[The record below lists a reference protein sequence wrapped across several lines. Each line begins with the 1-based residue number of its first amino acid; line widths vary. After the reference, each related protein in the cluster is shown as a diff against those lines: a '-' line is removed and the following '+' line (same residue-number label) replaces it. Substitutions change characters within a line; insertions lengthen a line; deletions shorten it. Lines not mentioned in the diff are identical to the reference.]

1 MPHIRRSMPEPRL
14 ELLPLLDVVFLLL
27 TFFIFALVLTA
38 RLEVTD
44 IRLPLVAKGGEAK
57 PGPVILLGLKADGTI
72 TLDGQDVDVADLLSK
87 LRAAQE
93 DKPGAALYIA
103 PDREAR
109 NAQLFALMDAL
120 AEGGIRDLRFLREP
134 RGDGSPGIPSQ

>member
-1 MPHIRRSMPEPRL
+1 MPEPRL
-14 ELLPLLDVVFLLL
+14 ELFPLLDVVFLLL
-27 TFFIFALVLTA
+27 TFFIFVLVLTA

-44 IRLPLVAKGGEAK
+44 IRLPVAVAAGEAK
-57 PGPVILLGLKADGTI
+57 PGPSILLGLKADGTV
-72 TLDGQDVDVADLLSK
+72 TLDGRDIPIAELLPALTQAQADS
-87 LRAAQE
+87 
-93 DKPGAALYIA
+93 PGATLYIA

-134 RGDGSPGIPSQ
+134 EERPPVGIPSP